1 MTGGINVGRVLLGG
15 LVAGIV
21 FNVSEYLLN
30 EKVMKSEMAAM
41 MKSLGKSPELTS
53 QALTVWIIF
62 GFAMGF
68 LAVWMYA
75 VGRTRFGAGAG
86 TAARAGIFFWV
97 LTGLMPQIAMWN
109 MGLFPISWLMLVWTL
124 VEAMVA
130 TVVGASLYKEG
141 AAV

>member
-1 MTGGINVGRVLLGG
+1 MTGGINIGRVILGG

-21 FNVSEYLLN
+21 FNVSEFLLN
-30 EKVMKSEMAAM
+30 EKVMKSETATI
-41 MKSLGKSPELTS
+41 MKGLGKSPELTS
-53 QALTVWIIF
+53 SALTVWILF

-86 TAARAGIFFWV
+86 TASRAGIFFWV

-109 MGLFPISWLMLVWTL
+109 MGIFPISPLALGWTL
-124 VEAMVA
+124 VEAILA
-130 TVVGASLYKEG
+130 TVVGAALYKE
-141 AAV
+141 ATA

>member
-1 MTGGINVGRVLLGG
+1 MTGGINIGRVILGG

-30 EKVMKSEMAAM
+30 EKVMKSEIGAAM
-41 MKSLGKSPELTS
+41 KALGKSPDLTS
-53 QALTVWIIF
+53 QALTVWLIF

-97 LTGLMPQIAMWN
+97 LTSLMPMVAMWN
-109 MGLFPISWLMLVWTL
+109 MGLFPFSPLMLVWTL

-130 TVVGASLYKEG
+130 TVIGASLYKEG
-141 AAV
+141 TA